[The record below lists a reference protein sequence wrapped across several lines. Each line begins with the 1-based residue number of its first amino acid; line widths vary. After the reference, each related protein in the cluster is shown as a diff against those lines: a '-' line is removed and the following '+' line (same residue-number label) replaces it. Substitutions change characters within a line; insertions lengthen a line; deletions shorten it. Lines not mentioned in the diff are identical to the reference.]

1 MIDWTG
7 GKTMLEKVNRMN
19 ELYDTYQ
26 ELLTSKQKVYFELY
40 YQDDLSLSEIAEQF
54 EVSRNAVFDNIKRT
68 GKLLEDYED
77 KLQLLN
83 KRQAREKIID
93 QMMLHT
99 SDEQLVKWMYELHS
113 LD

>member
-83 KRQAREKIID
+83 KIID

-99 SDEQLVKWMYELHS
+99 SDEQLVKWMNELQS

>member
-1 MIDWTG
+1 M
-7 GKTMLEKVNRMN
+7 
-19 ELYDTYQ
+19 
-26 ELLTSKQKVYFELY
+26 YFELY

-83 KRQAREKIID
+83 KREAREKIID

-99 SDEQLVKWMYELHS
+99 SDEQLVKWMNELQS

>member
-68 GKLLEDYED
+68 GKLLDYED

-83 KRQAREKIID
+83 KREAREKIID

-99 SDEQLVKWMYELHS
+99 SDEQLVKWMNELQS

>member
-1 MIDWTG
+1 MDWG
-7 GKTMLEKVNRMN
+7 QNDAR
-19 ELYDTYQ
+19 
-26 ELLTSKQKVYFELY
+26 
-40 YQDDLSLSEIAEQF
+40 
-54 EVSRNAVFDNIKRT
+54 SRNAVFDNIKRT

-83 KRQAREKIID
+83 KREAREKIID

-99 SDEQLVKWMYELHS
+99 SDEQLVKWMNELQS

>member
-77 KLQLLN
+77 K
-83 KRQAREKIID
+83 
-93 QMMLHT
+93 
-99 SDEQLVKWMYELHS
+99 
-113 LD
+113 